1 MTDAADIDPDR
12 LERVARMIAAIKMG
26 LIKDIYGDNLPEDL
40 WRQAIPEARRR
51 IEASDDIEHA
61 PISDAEKLARAVL
74 LFHRGGSW
82 TEHDHEMWIV
92 LTGQHDATTKTLC
105 DLARKVRAA
114 EETPNHAQARLMD
127 EITRLR
133 TGLNEVRDFLNK
145 PEWGTYPYMEG
156 SDVHNDK
163 EAALFN
169 ISYALGETDAA

>member
-51 IEASDDIEHA
+51 IEA
-61 PISDAEKLARAVL
+61 
-74 LFHRGGSW
+74 
-82 TEHDHEMWIV
+82 
-92 LTGQHDATTKTLC
+92 GQHDATTKTLC